1 MKAVQLDADRIT
13 DSKLTEI
20 TSELQA
26 PGVWRTPTVELVDLP
41 DPTPGPDDIVI
52 RPLVAGIGDD
62 DRRLVSADSEGYLN
76 YAGELNLPC
85 VPGQEFAG
93 FVEATGGHVTNV
105 RVGDYVTAEA
115 FQWCGECTA
124 CRATRYEYC
133 QSHEELGRTIAGAYA
148 EQVCVASRFCWPINP
163 LIERFGVRKG
173 CEMGALVL
181 PLARIYNAMFAS
193 AGGFL
198 PGECVCVYGSGLLSL
213 ASVALARAAGAGQI
227 LLFADVPTVT
237 PLACRLGA
245 SGVFGTA
252 DLAAIGRRPHQIVME
267 ATADQGAKVQI
278 ETSGKGNALMGEL
291 EKSLALMGKIVTPV
305 SQVQPPETDLE
316 QFIFRQARIQPVLG
330 HVGHGIFPNLIE
342 LLKNGA
348 VDITPAIM
356 QRISLSKVPSEIVCS
371 ASRNERSSWDHSVM
385 SEVDEKE
392 D

>member
-20 TSELQA
+20 ASELQA
-26 PGVWRTPTVELVDLP
+26 SRVWRTPTVELVDLP
-41 DPTPGPDDIVI
+41 DSTLGPDDVVI

-62 DRRLVSADSEGYLN
+62 DRRLVSADNEGYLN

-93 FVEATGGHVTNV
+93 FVEATGGQVTNV

-124 CRATRYEYC
+124 CRAIRYEYC

-198 PGECVCVYGSGLLSL
+198 PGECVCIYGSGLLSL

-227 LLFADVPTVT
+227 LLFGDSPTVP
-237 PLACRLGA
+237 PLARKLGA

-278 ETSGKGNALMGEL
+278 EISGKGNALMGEL

-348 VDITPAIM
+348 VDITPAIT
-356 QRISLSKVPSEIVCS
+356 QRIPLSKVPSEIVCS

>member
-26 PGVWRTPTVELVDLP
+26 SRVWRTPTVELVDLP
-41 DPTPGPDDIVI
+41 DPTPGPDDVVI

-105 RVGDYVTAEA
+105 RVGDYATAEA

-124 CRATRYEYC
+124 CRATRYEFC

-198 PGECVCVYGSGLLSL
+198 PGECVCIYGSGLLSL

-227 LLFADVPTVT
+227 LLFGDSPTVP
-237 PLACRLGA
+237 PLARKLGA

-278 ETSGKGNALMGEL
+278 EISGKGNALMGEL

-305 SQVQPPETDLE
+305 SQDAA
-316 QFIFRQARIQPVLG
+316 ARDRPRAVHISPGSNPAGARTRWTRHLPQLNRAIEDRRRG
-330 HVGHGIFPNLIE
+330 HHAGNCAENSIVG
-342 LLKNGA
+342 
-348 VDITPAIM
+348 
-356 QRISLSKVPSEIVCS
+356 S
-371 ASRNERSSWDHSVM
+371 AGRDSRASDCG
-385 SEVDEKE
+385 
-392 D
+392 